1 MNSELLFNRL
11 FGVGNYSI
19 TIDGFFL
26 HGIANLG
33 DKEFKIIGTC
43 KSVAID
49 SKLALRIS
57 EKILET
63 IFEDKDKAVK
73 RSIIFLVDTQGHKLS
88 RFEEYIGINGYFA
101 HMAKCI
107 FLAGLCEHKT
117 LSIVHGEAVSGCF
130 LAFAMMADR
139 VCALEDAKIYVMDL
153 RAMSKI
159 TKIDYEKLLEL
170 SKTSPIFA
178 PGVYNYWLMGGVHE
192 IWFNKDN
199 WQEKLLKAVDYVSK
213 IDNRYELGAIRQGR
227 IKAKEVIS
235 VIKSHCKGI
244 NV

>member
-11 FGVGNYSI
+11 FGAGNYII

-26 HGIANLG
+26 HGIANVEN
-33 DKEFKIIGTC
+33 KELKIIGTC

-49 SKLALRIS
+49 SRLALNIS
-57 EKILET
+57 GQILET
-63 IFEDKDKAVK
+63 ILEDKNKDKRTIV
-73 RSIIFLVDTQGHKLS
+73 FLVDTQGHKLS

-107 FLAGLCEHKT
+107 FLASICGHKT
-117 LSIVHGEAVSGCF
+117 ISIVHGEAVSGCF

-170 SKTSPIFA
+170 SKISPIFA

-192 IWFNKDN
+192 IWYENEDWHRN
-199 WQEKLLKAVDYVSK
+199 LIEA
-213 IDNRYELGAIRQGR
+213 IDNIKMIDDRHELGAKRKGR
-227 IKAKEVIS
+227 TKAKEIIS
-235 VIKSHCKGI
+235 LVRDCCERF
-244 NV
+244 NF